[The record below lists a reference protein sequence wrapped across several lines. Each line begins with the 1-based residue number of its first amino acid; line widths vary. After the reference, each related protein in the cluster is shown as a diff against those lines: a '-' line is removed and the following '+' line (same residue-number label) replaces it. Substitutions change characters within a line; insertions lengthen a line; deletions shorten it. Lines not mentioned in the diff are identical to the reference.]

1 MRKLPLFRRTL
12 RESWRGLLG
21 WTLGITAALAL
32 YLPLYPSIGGN
43 DQLQQIIDGLP
54 PELVSALGYE
64 QIGTGAGYAQAT
76 FYGLVGFVLVTIAAT
91 SWGASAVAGAEESG
105 RLELDL
111 AHGIGRR
118 SYALQAALALLV
130 RLLWLTAV
138 AGMIVA
144 LLNVPS
150 QLKIDPAN
158 IVAATAALLGLTLLG
173 GGTAL
178 LVGAL
183 TGRRSWATAAGAGI
197 AVVGYA
203 LNAVANQVPD
213 AQWLRILSPYSWAY
227 HRPPLSDGADAL
239 GLAVLWAAS
248 AVVIAA
254 SAEALQRRDVT
265 A

>member
-1 MRKLPLFRRTL
+1 VRRLPLFRRTL

-21 WTLGITAALAL
+21 WTLGIAATLAL
-32 YLPLYPSIGGN
+32 YLPLYPSIGGS
-43 DQLQQIIDGLP
+43 DQLQQIIESLP
-54 PELVSALGYE
+54 PELVAALGYE
-64 QIGTGAGYAQAT
+64 QIGTGAGYTQAT
-76 FYGLVGFVLVTIAAT
+76 FYGLIGYVLLTIAAT
-91 SWGASAVAGAEESG
+91 SWGANAVAGAEESG

-144 LLNVPS
+144 LLNAPS
-150 QLKIDPAN
+150 QLDIDPAN

-173 GGTAL
+173 GSVAL

-183 TGRRSWATAAGAGI
+183 SGRKTRATAAGAGV

-203 LNAVANQVPD
+203 LNAIANQLPD
-213 AQWLRILSPYSWAY
+213 AHWLRTLSPYSWAY
-227 HRPPLSDGADAL
+227 QPPPLSDGADAL

-254 SAEALQRRDVT
+254 SAWALQQRDVT